1 MMEETRLQK
10 QLRFLVEVDQMKNVL
25 RQTLLVDKSRREN
38 DAEHSWHF
46 ALMAMLLS
54 EYADGSKVDFYR
66 VLRMALVHDLIEVY
80 AGDTFAYDKKG
91 NEDKEER
98 EKKAADKLFGML
110 PEDQGKE
117 IRDLWEEFD
126 QMETPD
132 AQYAASI
139 DRLQPLINNYMTQ
152 GHTWHIGTVTSKD
165 VYARAAIIEKASPE
179 LWKVVQFI
187 IKDSIEKGWL
197 KE

>member
-1 MMEETRLQK
+1 
-10 QLRFLVEVDQMKNVL
+10 
-25 RQTLLVDKSRREN
+25 
-38 DAEHSWHF
+38 
-46 ALMAMLLS
+46 
-54 EYADGSKVDFYR
+54 
-66 VLRMALVHDLIEVY
+66 MALVHDLIEVY

-165 VYARAAIIEKASPE
+165 VYARAAIIEKSSPRALE
-179 LWKVVQFI
+179 SGSVYYQGFYPKKAGSKNSFFVLNKFMQKAAEDCGF
-187 IKDSIEKGWL
+187 
-197 KE
+197 